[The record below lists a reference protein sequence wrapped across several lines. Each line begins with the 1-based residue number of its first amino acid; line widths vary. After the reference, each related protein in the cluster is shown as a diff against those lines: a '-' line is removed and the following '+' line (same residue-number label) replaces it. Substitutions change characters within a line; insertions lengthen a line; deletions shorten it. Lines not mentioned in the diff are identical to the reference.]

1 MKLSRFRIR
10 SPQPVFALL
19 AVLGSVGT
27 IHASNPILTATPS
40 SFTLYCSATNPGYP
54 VTVTLKAI
62 SAAVGSN
69 TYPTAVAATGITG
82 VTVAPVSSSATAI
95 TSAMSTT
102 SGVSYTFT
110 PAAGCAAAASGTYTF
125 LAAPTTTGTKVADAS
140 VTVSIVNT
148 SFLTTATPT
157 ITLNCSNPSTLTPV
171 AVVVKA
177 ANAIPSTTTDTLTP
191 GLASTT
197 PTLFSV
203 AAAANSASN
212 ITQANSA
219 ASVGITYNFT
229 PAASCTANSQPF
241 SSQTYTFKAAT
252 TGSAGADLAVTVI
265 TVASIASPLSA
276 PAVTLNC
283 TDTSG
288 SYSNSSTQSFTV
300 SSSFPAPTTYT
311 VSSATVPG
319 WLTMPD
325 ETAQTTPHT
334 QTLSVVGGC
343 GGYALNT
350 ANKGNVHLQATSTP
364 AGGGTTTWADYVVPV
379 TLNIVSPTNLS
390 VTSPVSMTYTQKSGT
405 PGVVN
410 VPVSV
415 NSGPNVLF
423 TVDTTTLPIWLTV
436 DYTSATTPTSIRF
449 TSTNAADQ
457 LAPGPYQGFVHLKV
471 SGQADTILTINMQ
484 VNSPTPHLTV
494 TATGTSANWTIGNSS
509 IPTAT
514 ITLVSS
520 GGPIP
525 YSITSTGS
533 LDPAPSAALASG
545 LAYSFGT
552 EIPIT
557 FSQSAFSSAAAGIPL
572 TGIAS
577 ITWGTPA
584 VTTLVTFTVNV
595 LSPTATL
602 TSIWPAS
609 LPAALPGTNATL
621 TLTGTGFIKSPNPN
635 IATQVGIS
643 VSGTYTP
650 SQYLTATVTDTSHI
664 NLAIIVPPGGTATL
678 PFDTTS
684 NVNVTLSV
692 CNPTNGVC
700 NTVYP
705 NSTAAFT
712 IGSTPTVTELTSA
725 SAFAPQTIV
734 APYDLIS
741 LFGYDF
747 CPTCS
752 TSYVMLGGPNANMVY
767 PITLSDGQANPKSLT
782 VAFQQNAGNS
792 SPLATT
798 AAPLL
803 FGTNNQINLLVPGV
817 LAGYTGAVDIVVTFG
832 GVSSLPY
839 TVTVNPTDP
848 GIFTVGSDGA
858 GNGAILSHSYTIVNQ
873 TNPAAVRQ
881 ASGGGANLSDNIQI
895 YVSGLGTPWTGVAN
909 NATAASAATVPAT
922 PSTGHWSGDCIG
934 VSNYLTVLNAATSA
948 GLTSID
954 GAVVQSSLLDSRRL
968 PPCLGNNGTTPT
980 VGVKIGNVTAP
991 ISYAGWVADSIEGLY
1006 QINVQLPP
1014 STSSFKTDLNS
1025 SNTAAV
1031 TAAVQLPVV
1040 VTANAVSSQPGVT
1053 VWVIPQLTVTAP
1065 TSVIGPIGA
1074 AWPTDSTAMVTAT
1087 GGQSTY
1093 RYALTSGVLP
1103 LGLKFNSDGSI
1114 SGTPALFTSG
1124 YYELTVTATDSA
1136 TIPVTGTVSFQIQVT
1151 GGLVMTS
1158 SNQGPFQAVSG
1169 VLSANLTQITPQGG
1183 APGGYTFTL
1192 TSSANSS
1199 AVTGLQIDTN
1209 GIVSSQT
1216 TTKAG
1221 VYNMIA
1227 NALDTTAPTP
1237 LAGNYNFTVNVALN
1251 LPVPTLTAQ
1260 PAGQSSAVLA
1270 TVHATG
1276 GTGTI
1281 VYSLD
1286 TASANAGFA
1295 INGSTGAI
1303 TVGTAAPLATWP
1315 MVVTA
1320 TETVSK
1326 AAGASGYASA
1336 TQTFNVTTLAPQ
1348 AISFGTLSNV
1358 VYGSGTFTVSA
1369 TASSGLTVLFTSTTS
1384 SVCTVATATV
1394 TILSGGTCTIQATQ
1408 AGNSIYA
1415 PATPINQGFTVT
1427 PEAQTITFAQPA
1439 DQVMSSVTYTL
1450 VGSASSGLTVSYA
1463 SSTTGV
1469 CTVSGT
1475 TVTLVSDGTCTITA
1489 TQAGNGNFAAATP
1502 VSQSF
1507 NVSGE

>member
-1 MKLSRFRIR
+1 
-10 SPQPVFALL
+10 
-19 AVLGSVGT
+19 
-27 IHASNPILTATPS
+27 
-40 SFTLYCSATNPGYP
+40 
-54 VTVTLKAI
+54 
-62 SAAVGSN
+62 
-69 TYPTAVAATGITG
+69 
-82 VTVAPVSSSATAI
+82 
-95 TSAMSTT
+95 
-102 SGVSYTFT
+102 
-110 PAAGCAAAASGTYTF
+110 
-125 LAAPTTTGTKVADAS
+125 
-140 VTVSIVNT
+140 
-148 SFLTTATPT
+148 
-157 ITLNCSNPSTLTPV
+157 
-171 AVVVKA
+171 
-177 ANAIPSTTTDTLTP
+177 
-191 GLASTT
+191 
-197 PTLFSV
+197 
-203 AAAANSASN
+203 
-212 ITQANSA
+212 
-219 ASVGITYNFT
+219 
-229 PAASCTANSQPF
+229 
-241 SSQTYTFKAAT
+241 
-252 TGSAGADLAVTVI
+252 
-265 TVASIASPLSA
+265 
-276 PAVTLNC
+276 
-283 TDTSG
+283 
-288 SYSNSSTQSFTV
+288 
-300 SSSFPAPTTYT
+300 
-311 VSSATVPG
+311 
-319 WLTMPD
+319 
-325 ETAQTTPHT
+325 
-334 QTLSVVGGC
+334 
-343 GGYALNT
+343 
-350 ANKGNVHLQATSTP
+350 
-364 AGGGTTTWADYVVPV
+364 
-379 TLNIVSPTNLS
+379 
-390 VTSPVSMTYTQKSGT
+390 
-405 PGVVN
+405 
-410 VPVSV
+410 
-415 NSGPNVLF
+415 
-423 TVDTTTLPIWLTV
+423 
-436 DYTSATTPTSIRF
+436 
-449 TSTNAADQ
+449 
-457 LAPGPYQGFVHLKV
+457 
-471 SGQADTILTINMQ
+471 
-484 VNSPTPHLTV
+484 
-494 TATGTSANWTIGNSS
+494 
-509 IPTAT
+509 
-514 ITLVSS
+514 
-520 GGPIP
+520 
-525 YSITSTGS
+525 
-533 LDPAPSAALASG
+533 
-545 LAYSFGT
+545 
-552 EIPIT
+552 
-557 FSQSAFSSAAAGIPL
+557 
-572 TGIAS
+572 
-577 ITWGTPA
+577 
-584 VTTLVTFTVNV
+584 
-595 LSPTATL
+595 
-602 TSIWPAS
+602 
-609 LPAALPGTNATL
+609 
-621 TLTGTGFIKSPNPN
+621 
-635 IATQVGIS
+635 
-643 VSGTYTP
+643 
-650 SQYLTATVTDTSHI
+650 
-664 NLAIIVPPGGTATL
+664 
-678 PFDTTS
+678 
-684 NVNVTLSV
+684 
-692 CNPTNGVC
+692 
-700 NTVYP
+700 VYP

-895 YVSGLGTPWTGVAN
+895 YVSGLGAPWTGVAN

-1053 VWVIPQLTVTAP
+1053 VWVVPQLTVTAP